1 MIGAL
6 IAWAVAAILQV
17 IVLLL
22 VLEGYLLATGQEPI
36 TWYTR
41 RVENVFPGPAVFAVG
56 ILLFTIGALFAH
68 FVWDGK
74 DESPEPPVQ

>member
-17 IVLLL
+17 IVVLL

-41 RVENVFPGPAVFAVG
+41 RVENVFPGPAVAVIG
-56 ILLFTIGALFAH
+56 LLMLVMGALFAH
-68 FVWDGK
+68 FVWDSDK
-74 DESPEPPVQ
+74 ESPEPPVQ